1 MHTPRATPRRHPRPL
16 LTSVL
21 MAAALLA
28 ALAATA
34 VGQSIRPGPAVLE
47 VPSPP
52 VAVPGSDGQT
62 HLTYELRI
70 DNISTLRLN
79 AASLR
84 ILDARTGRAVRTLR
98 GAALAEDIQMGAR
111 GETGGR
117 LGAYQ
122 NATAFL
128 TVAVPPSRV
137 PRELIHRLG
146 FVAPTLPRA
155 ARSIT
160 VEGGRTAVVRRR
172 LPVLSAPL
180 RGGGYVAADGCCEST
195 RHVRAQLPLNGSLWL
210 AQRYAIDWERV
221 DAQGRIYVGD
231 RSDPRSYVIYGEPAY
246 AVADGVVVDAVDG
259 FREYPPGQLPDD
271 LPIAEADGNH
281 VIQRIAKDTY
291 VLYAHFQPG
300 SVRVRKGQ
308 RITRGQ
314 QLGLVG
320 TSGNSSAPH
329 LHLHVM
335 DGPSGLVSDGIPYV
349 FDRFSL
355 TGADRQG
362 TGDFDRAEAIGTPL
376 TITPFSPPTR
386 HTRQLPLD
394 LTIVD
399 WGG

>member
-1 MHTPRATPRRHPRPL
+1 MTPLPEYARRRRRHLPL
-16 LTSVL
+16 AAVALAL
-21 MAAALLA
+21 AAALAGPA
-28 ALAATA
+28 AAE
-34 VGQSIRPGPAVLE
+34 SIRPGPVVME
-47 VPSPP
+47 VPSAP
-52 VAVPGSDGQT
+52 VAVPGSDGRT

-70 DNISTLRLN
+70 DNISSLQLN

-84 ILDARTGRAVRTLR
+84 IQDARTGRTLR
-98 GAALAEDIQMGAR
+98 RVQGRELAADIQLGAR
-111 GETGGR
+111 GETGR
-117 LGAYQ
+117 TLGAYQ

-137 PRELIHRLG
+137 PKELTHRIA
-146 FVAPTLPRA
+146 FVAPKLPKV
-155 ARSIT
+155 ARDIT
-160 VEGGRTAVVRRR
+160 AEGGDTAVIRRR
-172 LPVLSAPL
+172 LPVLAAPL
-180 RGGGYVAADGCCEST
+180 RGDRYIAADGCCEST

-231 RSDPRSYVIYGEPAY
+231 RSDPRSYVIYGDPAY

-259 FREYPPGQLPDD
+259 FKEYPPGQLPDD
-271 LPIAEADGNH
+271 LPISEADGNH

-308 RITRGQ
+308 RIRTGQ
-314 QLGLVG
+314 ELGLVG

-349 FDRFSL
+349 FDRFRL
-355 TGADRQG
+355 TGIDRQG
-362 TGDFDRAEAIGTPL
+362 TSDFDRAEEVGTPL
-376 TITPFSPPTR
+376 TITPFTPPTT

-399 WGG
+399 WGP